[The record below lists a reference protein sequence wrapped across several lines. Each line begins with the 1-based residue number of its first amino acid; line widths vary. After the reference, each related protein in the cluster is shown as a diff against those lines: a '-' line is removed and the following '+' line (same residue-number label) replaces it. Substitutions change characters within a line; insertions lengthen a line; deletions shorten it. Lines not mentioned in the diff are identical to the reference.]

1 VQAVRVGLTIN
12 PFGKVQDCRIEVSS
26 GNPPLDRHACGIMK
40 GRARFRPARISG
52 EPAYGIYRT
61 SLSWWVGDG
70 FPPPAVEL
78 PDLDVDVPALP
89 PKVKSPLVV
98 RITYAVDALGRSSGC
113 EAEGKKDNPELV
125 VASFPKWLSCFR
137 Q

>member
-1 VQAVRVGLTIN
+1 
-12 PFGKVQDCRIEVSS
+12 
-26 GNPPLDRHACGIMK
+26 
-40 GRARFRPARISG
+40 
-52 EPAYGIYRT
+52 
-61 SLSWWVGDG
+61 
-70 FPPPAVEL
+70 L
-78 PDLDVDVPALP
+78 PDLDVDDPALP